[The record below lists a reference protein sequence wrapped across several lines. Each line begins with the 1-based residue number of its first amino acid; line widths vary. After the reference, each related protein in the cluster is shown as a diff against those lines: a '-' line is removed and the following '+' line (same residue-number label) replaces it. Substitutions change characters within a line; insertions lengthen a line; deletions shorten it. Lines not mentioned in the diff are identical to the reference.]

1 MAVSWYFDRPTNI
14 ESPNLT
20 PPITFP
26 TCPLSL
32 APDVIATP
40 RAYFWSTPII
50 LLLTAFMLV
59 WEAPGI
65 YRDIQISQNPLTLDS
80 GAVQN
85 GRCTTRKAIFTDC
98 EARLVYRY
106 NGHDYD
112 TNVEVM
118 FVDFHVGDYETGLV
132 ISADHPELAT
142 ISLGLDKLWNR
153 IITLTVLTVLLG
165 GLVVGMIFLTLRI
178 WRVKSQL
185 RHPAVLLPVPVEIT
199 AFDRKRGV
207 LSITYD
213 DKIAS
218 DKTGRSSYTRMK
230 NGEEP
235 LIIGSANGKSV
246 GLAVRH
252 GKTAL
257 PVLLDNLLQRV
268 LLTDEERTTALA
280 PFANSS
286 DNSQPP
292 LLVEAPKKTISIWKR
307 LQVFFGVLLL
317 IIVGLFGF
325 WLWYVTTSETQF
337 QSPGMD
343 INNLMP
349 APLNKWGCDQLK
361 KRFGQDRAPFGC
373 VAADYTSWR

>member
-1 MAVSWYFDRPTNI
+1 
-14 ESPNLT
+14 
-20 PPITFP
+20 
-26 TCPLSL
+26 
-32 APDVIATP
+32 
-40 RAYFWSTPII
+40 
-50 LLLTAFMLV
+50 MLV

-153 IITLTVLTVLLG
+153 FITLTVLTVLLG

-257 PVLLDNLLQRV
+257 PVLLDNRLQRV

-280 PFANSS
+280 PFAHSS
-286 DNSQPP
+286 YNGQPP
-292 LLVEAPKKTISIWKR
+292 LLVEAPKKTMSIWKR

-349 APLNKWGCDQLK
+349 APLNRWGCDQLK